1 MEIKPF
7 DNYQKT
13 KSDCESIRITEE
25 IKKKNRIIWE
35 FKELWQVYSWKRVQ
49 RVLNLTT
56 QGEYTWEDNPTSQ
69 E

>member
-25 IKKKNRIIWE
+25 IKKK
-35 FKELWQVYSWKRVQ
+35 KSHYMRVQ
-49 RVLNLTT
+49 GALAGLQLKKSSKST
-56 QGEYTWEDNPTSQ
+56 
-69 E
+69 

>member
-25 IKKKNRIIWE
+25 IKKKKIALYESSRSSGRFTVEKE
-35 FKELWQVYSWKRVQ
+35 FKEY
-49 RVLNLTT
+49 LT
-56 QGEYTWEDNPTSQ
+56 
-69 E
+69 